1 MSNMHKNFVKTVKYF
16 RPAKRL
22 AEKNV
27 SEMTYFVSSGT
38 LNLAPSIHHMLE
50 DRHRHRHRH
59 DCAPPYLYLYI
70 GLAKVVKICL
80 WTEAQRD
87 PQNKEKNK

>member
-1 MSNMHKNFVKTVKYF
+1 MSNMHKNFVKTVKYL

-50 DRHRHRHRH
+50 DRHRH

-70 GLAKVVKICL
+70 SLAKVVKICL